1 MHGIAA
7 FYESQTNGVTY
18 DALSVVVDQS
28 LTPAQSQGYQFPKN
42 YRVLAAFVMGVNLT
56 AARINSPSL
65 RNFVLPE
72 ITPGLPSATVTT
84 RPPITDYRGQGPVVL
99 ANESVVVETSR
110 GGADAQPVLAALWIT
125 DRFTPAPGGQ
135 IFTCVATTT
144 NTLIAGAWTL
154 SALTFNQTLPSG
166 RYAVV
171 GMEVVCGDAA
181 MARLVFPGQNQW
193 RPGCVVDLAYGNI
206 ITPPIFRYGYMGM
219 FGEFMNTAQPQVE
232 IFGLVAGAET
242 ATVYLDLIKVS

>member
-1 MHGIAA
+1 MHGIAC

-18 DALSVVVDQS
+18 DALNVVVDQS
-28 LTPAQSQGYQFPKN
+28 LTPAQSQGYLFPRN
-42 YRVLAAFVMGVNLT
+42 YRVMAAFVMGVNLT

-72 ITPGLPSATVTT
+72 IVPGLPSATVTT

-110 GGADAQPVLAALWIT
+110 GGADAQPVTAALWIT

-135 IFTCVATTT
+135 IFTTTASFA
-144 NTLIAGAWTL
+144 NTLIAGQWTL
-154 SALTFNQTLPSG
+154 SPLTFNQTLPSG
-166 RYAVV
+166 KYAVV
-171 GMEVVCGDAA
+171 GMEVVCGDSAL
-181 MARLVFPGQNQW
+181 ARLVFPGQNQW

-206 ITPPIFRYGYMGM
+206 ITPPIFRMGYMGLY
-219 FGEFMNTAQPQVE
+219 GEFFNTAQPQIE
-232 IFGLVAGAET
+232 MFGLVAGAENG
-242 ATVYLDLIKVS
+242 VCYLDLIKVG